1 MINDKVHSN
10 FFSELDILEQF
21 VLLKSFSEEPN
32 YKLKLMSEYFGVSD
46 KFLIELQNKT
56 KTYLKNLEDLWNN
69 PDILV

>member
-21 VLLKSFSEEPN
+21 VLLKSFSEEPD

-46 KFLIELQNKT
+46 KLLIEL
-56 KTYLKNLEDLWNN
+56 
-69 PDILV
+69 